1 MLNLSTGN
9 LSSGKASCRDGLV
22 VVDSSN
28 PGPLAGKILI
38 NCINCTIYEGE
49 IPVLGFHDQPDE
61 IWINSP
67 RQVFALNCQSK
78 GFLRI

>member
-1 MLNLSTGN
+1 MLDLSIGN
-9 LSSGKASCRDGLV
+9 LLSGKASCRDGPV

-28 PGPLAGKILI
+28 PGPIVGRILI
-38 NCINCTIYEGE
+38 DCINCAIYEGE
-49 IPVLGFHDQPDE
+49 IPVLGFHDKPDE
-61 IWINSP
+61 IWINST